1 MDINEK
7 QFWRNKDAEIMSA
20 LHNSGM
26 GDDAEYQTPDQA
38 RFIPCKV
45 FVDRG
50 ITLVGEFGQ
59 AIVDQITVTCFL
71 SEISCRPEI
80 GGRFCIDR
88 EVFTVDSITAADVS
102 RIICVVKVGK

>member
-1 MDINEK
+1 MDINESE
-7 QFWRNKDAEIMSA
+7 FWRAKDAEIMGA

-26 GDDAEYQTPDQA
+26 GDDAQYQTPDRA
-38 RFIPCKV
+38 KISPCKV

-50 ITLVGEFGQ
+50 ITLVGDFGQ